1 MSTAPAPQRARM
13 PGRGASH
20 LTSWALLSPWA
31 ISFAL
36 FGLFPFAFSLAASF
50 TDYSP
55 IRTGNTSFVGLSN
68 YGRAL
73 GDAAFWGSLGNTAFF
88 VLGTI
93 PVTTALALALAL
105 AVQPAFRGRTLFRVG
120 FFVPSVVSIVVLSL
134 VFKGLYA
141 PDGPLNAVLRAVGFT
156 PPSWLLDPNAAL
168 PAIMA
173 MDVWSASGYYMVIFL
188 AGLEAIP
195 RDLYDA
201 ARLEG
206 ATAWDCFVSITLPLL
221 KPTMLFVLVVNTVR
235 SLQIFAEV
243 FVMTRGGP
251 LHRTATVVYYLYE
264 EAFYRFNLGYACAVA
279 YLLFLLTLVLAD
291 LQLRLVGKPAET
303 SR

>member
-1 MSTAPAPQRARM
+1 MPAFRRSGGVHAS
-13 PGRGASH
+13 GAAA
-20 LTSWALLSPWA
+20 WAFLSPWVIA
-31 ISFAL
+31 FAT

-55 IRTGNTSFVGLSN
+55 IRPGGASFVGLAN
-68 YGRAL
+68 YTRAL
-73 GDAAFWGSLGNTAFF
+73 SDPAFWSALGNTAVF
-88 VLGTI
+88 VVGTI
-93 PVTTALALALAL
+93 PFTTALALALAL

-120 FFVPSVVSIVVLSL
+120 FFVPSVVSVVVLSL

-141 PDGPLNAVLRAVGFT
+141 QDGALDGILHALGLR
-156 PPSWLLDPNAAL
+156 PPAWLLDPRTAL

-173 MDVWSASGYYMVIFL
+173 MDVWSASGYYMIIFL

-195 RDLYDA
+195 RELYDA

-206 ATAWDCFVSITLPLL
+206 ASRRAQLAHITLPLL
-221 KPTMLFVLVVNTVR
+221 RPTMLFVLVVNTVR

-251 LHRTATVVYYLYE
+251 LHSTTTVVYYLYE
-264 EAFYRFNLGYACAVA
+264 EAFYRFNLGYASAVA
-279 YLLFLLTLVLAD
+279 YLLFVVTLAVAWV
-291 LQLRLVGKPAET
+291 QMKTVRPAGAEA
-303 SR
+303 R

>member
-1 MSTAPAPQRARM
+1 LRASSRWT
-13 PGRGASH
+13 GWI
-20 LTSWALLSPWA
+20 LFSPWL

-36 FGLFPFAFSLAASF
+36 FGLFPILFSLGASF

-55 IRTGNTSFVGLSN
+55 IQSAQAHFVGLGN
-68 YGRAL
+68 YARAL
-73 GDAAFWGSLGNTAFF
+73 SDAAFWSSLGNTAVF

-93 PVTTALALALAL
+93 PCTTALALALAL
-105 AVQPAFRGRTLFRVG
+105 AVQPAFRGRTVLRVG
-120 FFVPSVVSIVVLSL
+120 FFIPSVVSAVVLSL

-141 PDGPLNAVLRAVGFT
+141 QDGTLNAILGALHVPA
-156 PPSWLLDPNAAL
+156 PDWLLNPRTAL

-173 MDVWSASGYYMVIFL
+173 MDVWSASGYYMIIFL

-195 RDLYDA
+195 RDLYEA

-206 ATAWDCFVSITLPLL
+206 AGPWDCFAHITLPLL
-221 KPTMLFVLVVNTVR
+221 RPTLLFVLIVNTIR

-251 LHRTATVVYYLYE
+251 LGRTTTVVYYLYE
-264 EAFYRFNLGYACAVA
+264 EAFSRFHLGYASAVA
-279 YLLFLLTLVLAD
+279 YLLFVLSLVLAWV
-291 LQLRLVGKPAET
+291 QMKAVGARENAA
-303 SR
+303 